1 MPSGTGKTT
10 SILSLVV
17 AYMKAHPGSIE
28 KFVYCS
34 RTVPELEKVMGEMK
48 ALDLY
53 YKTETGSSNGCGLL
67 AVALSSRKNLCIE
80 PSVKKAGD
88 GVTTDTNCRKLTASF
103 VRRQHRDNED
113 VPICTFYENFDN
125 GGREEI
131 IPTGVYSLVKDLQ
144 AYGKSKGYCPYFL
157 ARLALIHAN
166 IIVYSYYYM
175 LDPKI
180 AALVSS
186 DFPKNTVVVFDE
198 AHNIDNV
205 CIESMSCVISR
216 RSLDRCNQGLEK
228 LASRVAEV
236 KRNDAARLQ
245 EEYNRLVTGLRET
258 NVNRETDIVLANP
271 TLPTEILNQ
280 AIPGSLRSADSFI
293 SFLRRLLEYVKLR
306 LRVAHVVHETPVSFL
321 KDCLEKVCIDKRAL
335 MYAAERLRSML
346 DAMEFADLGVFS
358 GLTLLCNFATLVS
371 TYTKGFCVIIEPF
384 DERAP
389 TVVNPILY
397 FHCMD
402 ASFAIQPIFD
412 RYTSVILTSG
422 TLSPLDMYPRIL
434 NFHPVNTASL
444 TMTLA
449 RNCVCPM
456 IVSRGND
463 QVAMTTKFESREDL
477 AVTRNYGHLLAE
489 MASIV
494 PDGIVA
500 FFPSYHYLESTFAMW
515 YEQACEN
522 GRGAILLSVAR
533 GKVSEGIDF
542 DHHLGRCVIMFG
554 VPYVYT
560 QSRIF
565 KARLEYL
572 RDQYNIRPNEF
583 ITFDAMRHA
592 AQCLGRAI
600 RGKSDYGIMIL
611 ADKRFA
617 RSDKRCKLPSW
628 IQAQLSDAFVNLSTE
643 EAAQACRRF
652 LRVMGSQPFRRE
664 DQLGLA
670 LLTHQ
675 DVEAMVKERAENV
688 VIQKYTNTAA
698 AKGNPGGGLAT
709 GLVVPGS
716 QIPVRLAT
724 GMMPPPSQM

>member
-1 MPSGTGKTT
+1 MLELKATLDAKGHGVLEMPSGTGKTT
-10 SILSLVV
+10 SILSLIV
-17 AYMKAHPGSIE
+17 AYIKAHPESVE

-48 ALDLY
+48 VLDQY
-53 YKTETGSSNGCGLL
+53 YKSETGSSNGCGLL

-88 GVTTDTNCRKLTASF
+88 GVATDSNCRKLTASF
-103 VRRQHRDNED
+103 IRRQHRDNAD
-113 VPICTFYENFDN
+113 VPVCSFYENFDIS
-125 GGREEI
+125 GREEI
-131 IPTGVYSLVKDLQ
+131 LPTAIYSLKDLQ
-144 AYGKSKGYCPYFL
+144 AYGKNKGFCPYFL
-157 ARLALIHAN
+157 ARHALAHAH
-166 IIVYSYYYM
+166 IVVFSYYYM

-186 DFPKNTVVVFDE
+186 EFPKNTVIVFDE

-236 KRNDAARLQ
+236 KRNDAAKLQ
-245 EEYNRLVTGLRET
+245 GEYNRLVAGLREAS
-258 NVNRETDIVLANP
+258 VSRETDVVLANP

-346 DAMEFADLGVFS
+346 DTMEFADLGIFS

-384 DERAP
+384 DERAQ

-412 RYTSVILTSG
+412 RYSSVILTSG

-515 YEQACEN
+515 YEQNLIQKIQQYKLLFVETTDSEETGLALASYQKACEN

-565 KARLEYL
+565 
-572 RDQYNIRPNEF
+572 
-583 ITFDAMRHA
+583 
-592 AQCLGRAI
+592 
-600 RGKSDYGIMIL
+600 
-611 ADKRFA
+611 KRFA

-670 LLTHQ
+670 LLTRQ
-675 DVEAMVKERAENV
+675 DVEAMVKERAENA

-698 AKGNPGGGLAT
+698 VKGNPGGGLAT

-716 QIPVRLAT
+716 QMPVRLAT
-724 GMMPPPSQM
+724 GMLPPPSQMQ